1 VRKLDGKGREQAMT
15 VALITIVL
23 VVAGGWLLYR
33 EPPKQRPGQALSKF
47 DRLAQRVHELIQG
60 RWYGKV
66 AATVSLLV
74 VGLLAAQL
82 FSSDPLTAST
92 QTVTVTV
99 KEPGSTSP
107 QTGTTTSPQTG
118 TTTTPDT
125 KPTNSVLG
133 TWTGLVID
141 QEDAASKNQINLTVR
156 TTKIATETAGT
167 LSEKPLGGDKCE
179 YLITATGKE
188 SKAFTF
194 AARHLPD
201 YPGCLDEKIS
211 VERKED
217 GTLTYTTDLGY
228 RGPDAGV
235 GTLRPN

>member
-1 VRKLDGKGREQAMT
+1 MT

-47 DRLAQRVHELIQG
+47 DRMAQRVHELIQG

-66 AATVSLLV
+66 AATVGVLV

-82 FSSDPLTAST
+82 VSSDPLTPSP
-92 QTVTVTV
+92 QTVTVTTPV
-99 KEPGSTSP
+99 STSP
-107 QTGTTTSPQTG
+107 STGTTTSPQTG
-118 TTTTPDT
+118 TSTTPDP

-133 TWTGLVID
+133 TWSGLVID

-156 TTKIATETAGT
+156 TTKVDKETAGT
-167 LSEKPLGGDKCE
+167 LNEKPLGGERCE
-179 YLITATGKE
+179 FLLTATGKE

-201 YPGCLDEKIS
+201 YPGCVNERIS
-211 VERKED
+211 VEPKAD
-217 GTLTYTTDLGY
+217 GTLTYTTDFGY
-228 RGPDAGV
+228 RDKDAGV